1 MVARGQRGEGTP
13 PTFASSRTKALPT
26 GGAACLA
33 DGLMRVTRGQIIV
46 RGLTHRC
53 PNCGEKKLFQPGTLF
68 TLNREC
74 PICGLKIERDEG
86 GFLAAMSL
94 NYGVTLVGFLSPV
107 ALLWHFGVLGGTTA
121 AVLAG
126 VGAVVVPLLL
136 YRPSRCWGL
145 ANYYFLFPHHLP
157 ANRDPRSG
165 PAGDQN
171 D

>member
-1 MVARGQRGEGTP
+1 
-13 PTFASSRTKALPT
+13 
-26 GGAACLA
+26 
-33 DGLMRVTRGQIIV
+33 MRVTRSQIIV

-53 PNCGEKKLFQPGTLF
+53 PNCGGEKLFQPGSLF

-74 PICGLKIERDEG
+74 PACGLKTERDEG

-94 NYGVTLVGFLSPV
+94 NYTVTLVGFLSPV
-107 ALLWHFGVLGGTTA
+107 ALLWYFGVLGGTTA

-126 VGAVVVPLLL
+126 GGAVVVPLLL

-145 ANYYFLFPHHLP
+145 ASYYFFLPHHLP
-157 ANRDPRSG
+157 ANRDPQSG
-165 PAGDQN
+165 SAGDQN